1 MTIEELQADYQ
12 RKRIKLEEEED
23 LLQYFNRKGEE
34 VVEQSEQLL
43 RRSLNGLALDN
54 EPLMRARKQYQIAE
68 EQYKAALNSERRQLH
83 QRFDDLER
91 EYQAA
96 YRKFNQ

>member
-1 MTIEELQADYQ
+1 MPM
-12 RKRIKLEEEED
+12 
-23 LLQYFNRKGEE
+23 FNFCWNT
-34 VVEQSEQLL
+34 QLL

-83 QRFDDLER
+83 KRFDDLER

-96 YRKFNQ
+96 YRKFKQ

>member
-12 RKRIKLEEEED
+12 RKRIKLEED
-23 LLQYFNRKGEE
+23 LLRYFNRKGEE

-68 EQYKAALNSERRQLH
+68 EKYKTALNSERRQLH